1 MLKNKSFVDNTIVV
15 LYNKIKEVIIM
26 DIDVKKDC
34 ICDMENND
42 TCCVEE
48 VGEVVQKLVRML
60 QMFEK
65 DQVKPYGFT
74 TTQCYVLLEI
84 LKVHSLTMNELSDR
98 LNLNTSTMTRV
109 IDNLVRDE
117 LIIRTRDEIDRR
129 IVLVSLSTKGKEE
142 AQELLQSVN
151 NYYKKII
158 AGIPDGEVTNVL
170 NSVNILL
177 DAFRKA
183 NPNCC

>member
-1 MLKNKSFVDNTIVV
+1 VYNNNKCDCCQTGELPEVLNDDN
-15 LYNKIKEVIIM
+15 
-26 DIDVKKDC
+26 
-34 ICDMENND
+34 
-42 TCCVEE
+42 CCVEE
-48 VGEVVQKLVRML
+48 VGEVVQKLVRVL
-60 QMFEK
+60 QMFER
-65 DQVKPYGFT
+65 DQVKIYGFT
-74 TTQCYVLLEI
+74 STQCYVLLEI
-84 LKVHSLTMNELSDR
+84 LKVKSLTMNELSDK

-117 LIIRTRDEIDRR
+117 YIKRTRDENDRR
-129 IVLVSLSTKGKEE
+129 IVLVSLTDKGNE
-142 AQELLQSVN
+142 AAMTLNESVN

-158 AGIPDGEVTNVL
+158 ASLPQGEVESVL